1 MVILMECVL
10 DLVVLDL
17 FLVVDHLLQVYQLL
31 VIVHQQVSGRG
42 LAPKI
47 FLYVLLSDGQNLSWL
62 SRFSLL
68 ELLGYMGYF
77 FIDFGWSELTLK
89 KVWQSVFSWSL
100 NVLVYNFLFNVY
112 FGIQKW
118 NSVFRYFIFKFN
130 WWVFWV

>member
-77 FIDFGWSELTLK
+77 FIDFG
-89 KVWQSVFSWSL
+89 
-100 NVLVYNFLFNVY
+100 
-112 FGIQKW
+112 
-118 NSVFRYFIFKFN
+118 
-130 WWVFWV
+130 